1 MQAVKTRE
9 RKKYSGSNLF
19 AYIVLTVI
27 AGLLIIRCFYSFC
40 WSDESFYLSLV
51 HRFWIGDR
59 PIIDEWSGTQFYTV
73 ILLPIYALYIKV
85 VGSNEGIFLFFRLL
99 MVISNY
105 FLSIYIYISL
115 KRYTTNILALIGS
128 LVNLLYTRAN
138 ILGASYYSIAL
149 LFLHWQFFFCLIL
162 IGSGQ
167 VGFECF
173 L

>member
-105 FLSIYIYISL
+105 FCQYIYI
-115 KRYTTNILALIGS
+115 
-128 LVNLLYTRAN
+128 
-138 ILGASYYSIAL
+138 
-149 LFLHWQFFFCLIL
+149 
-162 IGSGQ
+162 
-167 VGFECF
+167 
-173 L
+173 